1 MGDTRFVMID
11 SYTYETQSN
20 YTKKILRC
28 EKRIINLDL
37 IDLIGR
43 SAHRVKEEEYGA
55 ITEKEFTVVH
65 LKDNYKDVLT
75 DLTVEELYELLEGNN
90 KKESIL

>member
-1 MGDTRFVMID
+1 MGNKRFVMID
-11 SYTYETQSN
+11 SYTYESQCN
-20 YTKKILRC
+20 YTKKILRI

-43 SAHRVKEEEYGA
+43 SSYRVKEEEYGTIA
-55 ITEKEFTVVH
+55 EKEFTVVH
-65 LKDNYKDVLT
+65 LKDGYKDVLT
-75 DLTVEELYELLEGNN
+75 DLTVEEMYELLEGDN